1 MTFNLD
7 YKEISSFSLL
17 VDNPEQKLLT
27 NLTEH
32 NTKFQDVISIRKNFY
47 LEFVNKLKYIM
58 TATKPTFEEL
68 FIDDSSNV
76 YTHELYIF
84 IKNILYP
91 KILDFS
97 RLVPSVDRIS
107 IILSIC
113 DDKYPLSIINYII
126 KYPNTLFYTEYEIIN
141 NYTELTRFLLLNG
154 YKPQLEAAG
163 RYYLENIQNLFPFIP

>member
-1 MTFNLD
+1 
-7 YKEISSFSLL
+7 
-17 VDNPEQKLLT
+17 
-27 NLTEH
+27 
-32 NTKFQDVISIRKNFY
+32 
-47 LEFVNKLKYIM
+47 M

-84 IKNILYP
+84 IKDILYP

-97 RLVPSVDRIS
+97 QLVPSVDRNS

-126 KYPNTLFYTEYEIIN
+126 KYNTALFYTEYDKN
-141 NYTELTRFLLLNG
+141 NFTELTRFLLLNG

-163 RYYLENIQNLFPFIP
+163 RYYLENIQNLFPFTP